1 MFVRRSDIRPFST
14 RFGVFGLRQKVI
26 AAKLS
31 DEESFNG
38 AFAFH
43 LVQEASLKARL
54 KQLRAAP
61 KADPVAAWHVLARLR
76 RSPPPHLALRQRP
89 VTTEVK
95 T

>member
-1 MFVRRSDIRPFST
+1 MRRSDIRPFST
-14 RFGVFGLRQKVI
+14 RFGVLGLRQKVM

-38 AFAFH
+38 TFAFH
-43 LVQEASLKARL
+43 VQEASLKARL

-76 RSPPPHLALRQRP
+76 RLPPPHLALRQRP